1 MGIAKDSIESL
12 KLKAKISDFVLSS
25 TTGKIRGN
33 KGMALCP
40 FHGEKTASM
49 SFTDE
54 ENLFHCFGCKEGGDI
69 FKYVQLINSV
79 EFQESVEIV
88 ADKYAFSLKYT
99 DSKFES
105 DQKNLIKIMKTIS
118 DYFVE
123 NLNKTNST
131 KPKQYLNSR
140 KINENEIQKFKLGF
154 AENDEKVFYKFCNDN
169 QIDKQ
174 ILKSL
179 GLLSEKQNLLF
190 RDRIMFPITNFR
202 NEVVAYGGR
211 ALNDYGP
218 KYLNSAE
225 SQIYKKN
232 RTLFFTENFLK
243 SVKNHNEIIIVEGYF
258 DVLAFNL
265 LGYENVASP
274 SGTALTIQQLE
285 QLSKYSTNITL
296 AFDNDKAGVSATR
309 RILDLKKSTSRD
321 LNLSCLLL
329 PSEYKD
335 IGEFYEKG
343 KGNIA
348 SLLNDKID
356 LIEFC
361 IKTLINK
368 DEDLDKRKVFSE
380 FKTLIKTLGPLDQ
393 DFAIEKLS
401 ILINTPKDLLM
412 KELKYK
418 QNQNIENEQNIFES
432 RKNSNNHMESFQEIF
447 ISNLVKNNF
456 ENLETYSE
464 LVYSND
470 EFLKMIQNL
479 KKNSQNENSEK
490 YKNISFTSDQ
500 LNEAITRLYIHFF
513 EVKIDTLI
521 TQLEESNDAN
531 IFTEIETIKKKIEK
545 FQNTL

>member
-118 DYFVE
+118 DYFIE

-243 SVKNHNEIIIVEGYF
+243 SVKNNNEIIIVEGYF

-265 LGYENVASP
+265 LGYSNVASP

-321 LNLSCLLL
+321 LNLTCLLL
-329 PSEYKD
+329 PTEYKD

-343 KGNIA
+343 KGNID

-361 IKTLINK
+361 INTLINK

-418 QNQNIENEQNIFES
+418 QNIENEQNIFES

-513 EVKIDTLI
+513 EIKIDTLI
-521 TQLEESNDAN
+521 AQLEESNDIN

>member
-118 DYFVE
+118 DYFIE

-243 SVKNHNEIIIVEGYF
+243 SVKNNNEIIIVEGYF

-265 LGYENVASP
+265 LGYSNVASP

-321 LNLSCLLL
+321 LNLTCLLL

-348 SLLNDKID
+348 SLLNTKID

-361 IKTLINK
+361 INTLINK

-418 QNQNIENEQNIFES
+418 QNIENEQNIFES
-432 RKNSNNHMESFQEIF
+432 RKNSNNHMEAFQEIF

-470 EFLKMIQNL
+470 EFLKLIENL
-479 KKNSQNENSEK
+479 KKNSENKNSEK

-513 EVKIDTLI
+513 EIKIDTLI
-521 TQLEESNDAN
+521 AQLEESNDIK
-531 IFTEIETIKKKIEK
+531 IFTEIETLKKKIEN

>member
-118 DYFVE
+118 DYFIE

-243 SVKNHNEIIIVEGYF
+243 SVKNNNEIIIVEGYF

-265 LGYENVASP
+265 LGYSNVASP

-321 LNLSCLLL
+321 LNLTCLLL

-343 KGNIA
+343 KGNID

-361 IKTLINK
+361 INTLINK

-393 DFAIEKLS
+393 DFAIEKLA

-418 QNQNIENEQNIFES
+418 QNIENEQNIFES

-479 KKNSQNENSEK
+479 KKNSQHENSEK

-513 EVKIDTLI
+513 EIKIDTLI
-521 TQLEESNDAN
+521 AQLEESNDIN

>member
-118 DYFVE
+118 NYFVE

-243 SVKNHNEIIIVEGYF
+243 SVKNNNEIIIVEGYF

-265 LGYENVASP
+265 LGYSNVASP

-321 LNLSCLLL
+321 LNLTCLLL

-361 IKTLINK
+361 INTHINK

-418 QNQNIENEQNIFES
+418 QNIENEQNIFES

-456 ENLETYSE
+456 ENLEAYSE

-513 EVKIDTLI
+513 EIKIDTLI
-521 TQLEESNDAN
+521 AQLEESNDIN

>member
-118 DYFVE
+118 DYFIE

-243 SVKNHNEIIIVEGYF
+243 SVKNNNEIIIVEGYF

-265 LGYENVASP
+265 LGYSNVASP

-321 LNLSCLLL
+321 LNLTCLLL

-361 IKTLINK
+361 INTLINK

-418 QNQNIENEQNIFES
+418 QNIENEQNIFES

-513 EVKIDTLI
+513 EIKIDTLI
-521 TQLEESNDAN
+521 AQLEESNDIN

>member
-118 DYFVE
+118 DYFIE

-140 KINENEIQKFKLGF
+140 KINENDIQKFKLGF

-243 SVKNHNEIIIVEGYF
+243 SVKNNNEIIIVEGYF

-265 LGYENVASP
+265 LGYSNVASP

-321 LNLSCLLL
+321 LNLTCLLL
-329 PSEYKD
+329 PGEYKD

-343 KGNIA
+343 KGNIS

-361 IKTLINK
+361 INTLINK

-418 QNQNIENEQNIFES
+418 QNIENEQNIFES

-513 EVKIDTLI
+513 EIKIETLI
-521 TQLEESNDAN
+521 AQLEESNDIN
-531 IFTEIETIKKKIEK
+531 IFTEIETLKKKIEN

>member
-118 DYFVE
+118 DYFIE

-243 SVKNHNEIIIVEGYF
+243 SVKNNNEIIIVEGYF

-265 LGYENVASP
+265 LGYSNVASP

-321 LNLSCLLL
+321 LNLTCLLL

-418 QNQNIENEQNIFES
+418 QNIENEQNIFES

-513 EVKIDTLI
+513 EIKIDTLI
-521 TQLEESNDAN
+521 AQLEESNDIK
-531 IFTEIETIKKKIEK
+531 IFTEIETLKKKIEN

>member
-118 DYFVE
+118 NYFVE

-243 SVKNHNEIIIVEGYF
+243 SVKNNNEIIIVEGYF

-265 LGYENVASP
+265 LGYSNVASP

-321 LNLSCLLL
+321 LNLTCLLL

-361 IKTLINK
+361 INTLINK

-412 KELKYK
+412 RELKYK
-418 QNQNIENEQNIFES
+418 QNIENEQNIFES

-479 KKNSQNENSEK
+479 KKNSQHENSEK

-513 EVKIDTLI
+513 EIKIDTLI
-521 TQLEESNDAN
+521 AQLEESNDIN

>member
-243 SVKNHNEIIIVEGYF
+243 SVKNNNEIIIVEGYF

-265 LGYENVASP
+265 LGYSNVASP

-321 LNLSCLLL
+321 LNLTCLLL

-343 KGNIA
+343 KGNIS

-361 IKTLINK
+361 INTLINK

-418 QNQNIENEQNIFES
+418 QNIENEQNIFES

-479 KKNSQNENSEK
+479 KKNSQNDNSEK

-521 TQLEESNDAN
+521 TQLEESNDPN

>member
-88 ADKYAFSLKYT
+88 ADKYDFSLKYT

-118 DYFVE
+118 DYFIE

-243 SVKNHNEIIIVEGYF
+243 SVKNNNEIIIVEGYF

-265 LGYENVASP
+265 LGYSNVASP

-321 LNLSCLLL
+321 LNLTCLLL

-348 SLLNDKID
+348 SLLNNKID

-361 IKTLINK
+361 INTLINK

-418 QNQNIENEQNIFES
+418 QNIENEQNIFES

-456 ENLETYSE
+456 ENLDTYSE
-464 LVYSND
+464 LVYSNH
-470 EFLKMIQNL
+470 EFLKVIQNL
-479 KKNSQNENSEK
+479 KKNSQHENSEK

>member
-243 SVKNHNEIIIVEGYF
+243 SVKNNNEIIIVEGYF

-265 LGYENVASP
+265 LGYSNVASP

-321 LNLSCLLL
+321 LNLTCLLL

-361 IKTLINK
+361 INTLINK

-412 KELKYK
+412 RELKYK
-418 QNQNIENEQNIFES
+418 QNIENEQNIFES

-479 KKNSQNENSEK
+479 KKNSQHENSEK

>member
-118 DYFVE
+118 DYFIE

-140 KINENEIQKFKLGF
+140 KINENDIQKFKLGF

-243 SVKNHNEIIIVEGYF
+243 SVKNNNEIIIVEGYF

-265 LGYENVASP
+265 LGYSNVASP

-321 LNLSCLLL
+321 LNLTCLLL

-361 IKTLINK
+361 INTLINK

-418 QNQNIENEQNIFES
+418 QNIENEQNIFES
-432 RKNSNNHMESFQEIF
+432 RKNTNNHMESFQEIF

-513 EVKIDTLI
+513 EIRIDTLI
-521 TQLEESNDAN
+521 AQLEESNDIN

>member
-118 DYFVE
+118 DYFIE

-243 SVKNHNEIIIVEGYF
+243 SVKNNNEIIIVEGYF

-265 LGYENVASP
+265 LGYSNVASP

-321 LNLSCLLL
+321 LNLTCLLL

-348 SLLNDKID
+348 SLLNNKID

-361 IKTLINK
+361 INTLINK

-418 QNQNIENEQNIFES
+418 QNIENEQNIFES

-456 ENLETYSE
+456 ENLEAYSE

-513 EVKIDTLI
+513 EIKIDTLI
-521 TQLEESNDAN
+521 AQLEESNDIN

>member
-118 DYFVE
+118 VYFIE

-243 SVKNHNEIIIVEGYF
+243 SVKNNNEIIIVEGYF

-265 LGYENVASP
+265 LGYSNVASP

-321 LNLSCLLL
+321 LNLTCLLL

-361 IKTLINK
+361 INTLINK

-412 KELKYK
+412 RELKYK
-418 QNQNIENEQNIFES
+418 QNIENEQNIFES

-479 KKNSQNENSEK
+479 KKNSQHENSEK

-513 EVKIDTLI
+513 EVKIDKLI
-521 TQLEESNDAN
+521 TQLEETNDAN

>member
-118 DYFVE
+118 DYFIE

-243 SVKNHNEIIIVEGYF
+243 SVKNNNEIIIVEGYF

-265 LGYENVASP
+265 LGYSNVASP

-321 LNLSCLLL
+321 LNLTCLLL

-361 IKTLINK
+361 INTLINK

-412 KELKYK
+412 RELKYK
-418 QNQNIENEQNIFES
+418 QNIENEQNIFES

-513 EVKIDTLI
+513 EIKIDTLI
-521 TQLEESNDAN
+521 AQLEESNDIK
-531 IFTEIETIKKKIEK
+531 IFTEIETLKKKIEN

>member
-118 DYFVE
+118 DYFIE

-243 SVKNHNEIIIVEGYF
+243 SVKNNNEIIIVEGYF

-265 LGYENVASP
+265 LGYSNVASP

-321 LNLSCLLL
+321 LNLTCLLL

-348 SLLNDKID
+348 SLLNNKID

-361 IKTLINK
+361 INTLINK

-418 QNQNIENEQNIFES
+418 QNIENEQNIFES

-479 KKNSQNENSEK
+479 KKNSQHENSEK

-513 EVKIDTLI
+513 EIKIDTLI

>member
-118 DYFVE
+118 DYFIE
-123 NLNKTNST
+123 NLDKTNST

-243 SVKNHNEIIIVEGYF
+243 SVKNNNEIIIVEGYF

-265 LGYENVASP
+265 LGYSNVASP

-321 LNLSCLLL
+321 LNLTCLLL

-418 QNQNIENEQNIFES
+418 QNIENEQNIFES

-490 YKNISFTSDQ
+490 YKNISFNSDQ

-513 EVKIDTLI
+513 EIKIDTLI
-521 TQLEESNDAN
+521 AQLEESNDIK
-531 IFTEIETIKKKIEK
+531 IFTEIETLKKKIEN

>member
-118 DYFVE
+118 DYFIE

-243 SVKNHNEIIIVEGYF
+243 SVKNNNEIIIVEGYF

-265 LGYENVASP
+265 LGYSNVASP

-321 LNLSCLLL
+321 LNLTCLLL

-361 IKTLINK
+361 INTLINK

-412 KELKYK
+412 RELKYK
-418 QNQNIENEQNIFES
+418 QNIENEQNIFES

-479 KKNSQNENSEK
+479 KKNSQHENSEK

-521 TQLEESNDAN
+521 AQLEESNDIK
-531 IFTEIETIKKKIEK
+531 IFTEIETLKKKIEN

>member
-118 DYFVE
+118 DYFIE

-140 KINENEIQKFKLGF
+140 KIIENDIQKFKLGF

-243 SVKNHNEIIIVEGYF
+243 SVKNNNEIIIVEGYF

-265 LGYENVASP
+265 LGYSNVASP

-321 LNLSCLLL
+321 LNLTCLLL

-343 KGNIA
+343 KGNIS

-361 IKTLINK
+361 INTLINK

-418 QNQNIENEQNIFES
+418 QNIENEQNIFES

-513 EVKIDTLI
+513 EIKIDTLI
-521 TQLEESNDAN
+521 AQLEESNDIN

>member
-105 DQKNLIKIMKTIS
+105 DQKNLIKIMKIIS
-118 DYFVE
+118 DYFIE
-123 NLNKTNST
+123 NLIKTNST

-154 AENDEKVFYKFCNDN
+154 AEYDDKVFYKFCNNN

-321 LNLSCLLL
+321 LNLTCLLL

-335 IGEFYEKG
+335 IGEYYEKG
-343 KGNIA
+343 KGDID
-348 SLLNDKID
+348 SLLNGKVD

-361 IKTLINK
+361 INTLINK

-380 FKTLIKTLGPLDQ
+380 FKTLIKKLGPLDQ

-401 ILINTPKDLLM
+401 ILINTPRDLLM

-418 QNQNIENEQNIFES
+418 QNIENEQNIFEN

-456 ENLETYSE
+456 ENIETYSE

-470 EFLKMIQNL
+470 EFFKMIENL
-479 KKNSQNENSEK
+479 KKNSHNENSQK

-513 EVKIDTLI
+513 EIKIDTLI
-521 TQLEESNDAN
+521 AQLEESNDIN

>member
-243 SVKNHNEIIIVEGYF
+243 SVKNNNEIIIVEGYF

-265 LGYENVASP
+265 LGYSNVASP

-321 LNLSCLLL
+321 LNLTCLLL

-343 KGNIA
+343 KGNIS

-361 IKTLINK
+361 INTLINK

-418 QNQNIENEQNIFES
+418 QNIENEQNIFES

-479 KKNSQNENSEK
+479 KKNSQHENSEK

>member
-118 DYFVE
+118 NYFVE

-243 SVKNHNEIIIVEGYF
+243 SVKNNNEIIIVEGYF

-265 LGYENVASP
+265 LGYSNVASP

-321 LNLSCLLL
+321 LNLTCLLL

-348 SLLNDKID
+348 SLLNTKID

-361 IKTLINK
+361 INTLINK

-412 KELKYK
+412 RELKYK
-418 QNQNIENEQNIFES
+418 QNIENEQNIFES

-479 KKNSQNENSEK
+479 KKNSQHENSEK

>member
-105 DQKNLIKIMKTIS
+105 DQKNLIKIMKIIS
-118 DYFVE
+118 DYFIE
-123 NLNKTNST
+123 NLIKTNST

-154 AENDEKVFYKFCNDN
+154 AEYDEKVFYKFCNDN

-321 LNLSCLLL
+321 LNLTCLLL

-335 IGEFYEKG
+335 IGEYYEKG
-343 KGNIA
+343 KGDID
-348 SLLNDKID
+348 SLLSGKVD

-361 IKTLINK
+361 INTLINK

-401 ILINTPKDLLM
+401 ILINTPRDLLM

-418 QNQNIENEQNIFES
+418 QNIENEQNIFEN

-470 EFLKMIQNL
+470 EFFKMIENL
-479 KKNSQNENSEK
+479 KKNSHNENSEK

-513 EVKIDTLI
+513 EIKIDTLI
-521 TQLEESNDAN
+521 AQLEESNDIN

>member
-118 DYFVE
+118 DYFIE

-243 SVKNHNEIIIVEGYF
+243 SVKNNNEIIIVEGYF

-265 LGYENVASP
+265 LGYSNVASP

-321 LNLSCLLL
+321 LNLTCLLL
-329 PSEYKD
+329 PTEYKD

-343 KGNIA
+343 KGNID

-361 IKTLINK
+361 INTLINK

-418 QNQNIENEQNIFES
+418 QNIENEQNIFES

-479 KKNSQNENSEK
+479 KKNSQHENSEK

>member
-118 DYFVE
+118 DYFIE

-243 SVKNHNEIIIVEGYF
+243 SVKNNNEIIIVEGYF

-265 LGYENVASP
+265 LGYSNVASP

-296 AFDNDKAGVSATR
+296 AFDNDKAGVRATR

-321 LNLSCLLL
+321 LNLTCLLL

-335 IGEFYEKG
+335 IGEYYEKG
-343 KGNIA
+343 KGNID
-348 SLLNDKID
+348 SLLNGKVD

-361 IKTLINK
+361 INTLINK

-418 QNQNIENEQNIFES
+418 QNIENDQNIFES

-456 ENLETYSE
+456 ENLEAYSE

-513 EVKIDTLI
+513 EIKIDTLI
-521 TQLEESNDAN
+521 AQLEESNDIN

>member
-118 DYFVE
+118 DYFIE

-243 SVKNHNEIIIVEGYF
+243 SVKNNNEIIIVEGYF

-265 LGYENVASP
+265 LGYSNVASP

-321 LNLSCLLL
+321 LNLTCLLL

-361 IKTLINK
+361 INTLINK

-418 QNQNIENEQNIFES
+418 QNIENEQNIFES

-470 EFLKMIQNL
+470 EFLKMIENL

-513 EVKIDTLI
+513 EIKIDTLI
-521 TQLEESNDAN
+521 AQLEESNDIN

>member
-118 DYFVE
+118 DYFIE

-154 AENDEKVFYKFCNDN
+154 AENDENVFYKFCNDN
-169 QIDKQ
+169 QIDKR

-243 SVKNHNEIIIVEGYF
+243 SVKNNNEIIIVEGYF

-265 LGYENVASP
+265 LGYSNVASP

-285 QLSKYSTNITL
+285 QLSKYSTNITI

-321 LNLSCLLL
+321 LNLTCLLL
-329 PSEYKD
+329 PGEYKD

-348 SLLNDKID
+348 SLLNNKID

-361 IKTLINK
+361 INTLINK

-418 QNQNIENEQNIFES
+418 QNIENEQNIFES

-490 YKNISFTSDQ
+490 YKNVSFTSDQ

-513 EVKIDTLI
+513 EIKIDTLI
-521 TQLEESNDAN
+521 AQLEESNDIN
-531 IFTEIETIKKKIEK
+531 IFTEIENIKKKIEK

>member
-118 DYFVE
+118 DYFIE

-169 QIDKQ
+169 EIDKQ

-232 RTLFFTENFLK
+232 RTLFFTDNFLK
-243 SVKNHNEIIIVEGYF
+243 SVKNNNEIIIVEGYF

-265 LGYENVASP
+265 LGYSNVASP

-296 AFDNDKAGVSATR
+296 AFDNDKAGVSATL

-321 LNLSCLLL
+321 LNLTCLVL

-361 IKTLINK
+361 INTLINK

-418 QNQNIENEQNIFES
+418 QNIEKEQNIFES

-490 YKNISFTSDQ
+490 YNNISFTSDQ

-513 EVKIDTLI
+513 EIKIDTLI
-521 TQLEESNDAN
+521 AQLEESNDIN
-531 IFTEIETIKKKIEK
+531 IFTEIETLKKKIEN

>member
-118 DYFVE
+118 DYFIE

-243 SVKNHNEIIIVEGYF
+243 SVKNNNEIIIVEGYF

-265 LGYENVASP
+265 LGYSNVASP

-321 LNLSCLLL
+321 LNLTCLLL

-343 KGNIA
+343 KGNID

-361 IKTLINK
+361 INTLINK

-418 QNQNIENEQNIFES
+418 QNIENEQNIFES

-513 EVKIDTLI
+513 EIKIDTLI
-521 TQLEESNDAN
+521 AQLEESNDIN

>member
-243 SVKNHNEIIIVEGYF
+243 SVKNNNEIIIVEGYF

-265 LGYENVASP
+265 LGYSNVASP

-321 LNLSCLLL
+321 LNLTCLLL

-335 IGEFYEKG
+335 IGEYYEKG
-343 KGNIA
+343 KGNID
-348 SLLNDKID
+348 SLHNGKVD

-361 IKTLINK
+361 INTLINK

-412 KELKYK
+412 RELKYK
-418 QNQNIENEQNIFES
+418 QNIENEQNIFES

-456 ENLETYSE
+456 ENLEAYSE

-490 YKNISFTSDQ
+490 YKNISFNSDQ

-513 EVKIDTLI
+513 EIKIDTLI
-521 TQLEESNDAN
+521 AQLEESNDIN

>member
-118 DYFVE
+118 DYFIE

-243 SVKNHNEIIIVEGYF
+243 SVKNNNEIIIVEGYF

-265 LGYENVASP
+265 LGYSNVASP

-321 LNLSCLLL
+321 LNLTCLLL

-361 IKTLINK
+361 INTLINK

-412 KELKYK
+412 RELKYK
-418 QNQNIENEQNIFES
+418 QNIENEQNIFES

-479 KKNSQNENSEK
+479 KKNSQHENSEK

>member
-118 DYFVE
+118 DYFIE

-169 QIDKQ
+169 EIDKQ

-232 RTLFFTENFLK
+232 RTLFFTDNFLK
-243 SVKNHNEIIIVEGYF
+243 SVKNNNEIIIVEGYF

-265 LGYENVASP
+265 LGYSNVASP

-296 AFDNDKAGVSATR
+296 AFDNDKAGVSATL

-321 LNLSCLLL
+321 LNLTCLVL

-361 IKTLINK
+361 INTLINK

-418 QNQNIENEQNIFES
+418 QNIENDKNIFES

-490 YKNISFTSDQ
+490 YNNISFTSDQ

-513 EVKIDTLI
+513 EIKIDTLI
-521 TQLEESNDAN
+521 AQLEESNDIN
-531 IFTEIETIKKKIEK
+531 IFTEIETLKKKIEN

>member
-118 DYFVE
+118 DYFIE

-243 SVKNHNEIIIVEGYF
+243 SVKNNNEIIIVEGYF

-265 LGYENVASP
+265 LGYSNVASP

-321 LNLSCLLL
+321 LNLTCLLL

-348 SLLNDKID
+348 SLLNNKID

-361 IKTLINK
+361 INTLINK

-418 QNQNIENEQNIFES
+418 QNIENEQNIFES

-513 EVKIDTLI
+513 EIKIDTLI
-521 TQLEESNDAN
+521 AQLEESNDIN

>member
-118 DYFVE
+118 DYFIE

-243 SVKNHNEIIIVEGYF
+243 SVKNNNEIIIVEGYF

-265 LGYENVASP
+265 LGYSNVASP

-321 LNLSCLLL
+321 LNLTCLLL

-361 IKTLINK
+361 INTLINN

-418 QNQNIENEQNIFES
+418 QNIENDQNIFES
-432 RKNSNNHMESFQEIF
+432 KKNSNNHMESFQEIF

-470 EFLKMIQNL
+470 EFLKMIENL
-479 KKNSQNENSEK
+479 KNNSQNENSEK
-490 YKNISFTSDQ
+490 YKNISFSSDQ

-513 EVKIDTLI
+513 EIKIDTLI
-521 TQLEESNDAN
+521 AQLEESNDIN

>member
-118 DYFVE
+118 NYFVE

-243 SVKNHNEIIIVEGYF
+243 SVKNNNEIIIVEGYF

-321 LNLSCLLL
+321 LNLTCLLL

-348 SLLNDKID
+348 SLLNNKID

-361 IKTLINK
+361 INTLINK

-412 KELKYK
+412 RELKYK
-418 QNQNIENEQNIFES
+418 QNIENEQNIFES

-479 KKNSQNENSEK
+479 KKNSQHENSEK

-513 EVKIDTLI
+513 EIKIDTLI
-521 TQLEESNDAN
+521 AQLEESNDIN
-531 IFTEIETIKKKIEK
+531 IFTEIETLKKKIEN

>member
-88 ADKYAFSLKYT
+88 ADKYAFSLKYI

-118 DYFVE
+118 DYFIE

-174 ILKSL
+174 VLKSL

-202 NEVVAYGGR
+202 NEVIAYGGR

-232 RTLFFTENFLK
+232 RTLFFTDNFLK
-243 SVKNHNEIIIVEGYF
+243 SVKNNNEIIIVEGYF

-265 LGYENVASP
+265 LGYSNVASP

-321 LNLSCLLL
+321 LNLTCLLL
-329 PSEYKD
+329 PNEYKD

-343 KGNIA
+343 KGNID

-361 IKTLINK
+361 INTLIIK

-418 QNQNIENEQNIFES
+418 QNIENEQNIFES

-456 ENLETYSE
+456 ENLEAYIE
-464 LVYSND
+464 LVNSND
-470 EFLKMIQNL
+470 EFLKMIENL

-513 EVKIDTLI
+513 EIKIDTLI
-521 TQLEESNDAN
+521 AQLEESNDIN

>member
-118 DYFVE
+118 DYFIE

-169 QIDKQ
+169 EIDKQ

-232 RTLFFTENFLK
+232 RTLFFTDNFLK
-243 SVKNHNEIIIVEGYF
+243 SVKNNNEIIIVEGYF

-265 LGYENVASP
+265 LGYSNVASP

-296 AFDNDKAGVSATR
+296 AFDNDKAGVSATL

-321 LNLSCLLL
+321 LNLTCLVL

-361 IKTLINK
+361 INTLINK

-418 QNQNIENEQNIFES
+418 QNIENDKNIFES

-490 YKNISFTSDQ
+490 YNNISFNSDQ

-513 EVKIDTLI
+513 EIKIDTLI
-521 TQLEESNDAN
+521 AQLEESNDIK
-531 IFTEIETIKKKIEK
+531 IFTEIETLKKKIEN